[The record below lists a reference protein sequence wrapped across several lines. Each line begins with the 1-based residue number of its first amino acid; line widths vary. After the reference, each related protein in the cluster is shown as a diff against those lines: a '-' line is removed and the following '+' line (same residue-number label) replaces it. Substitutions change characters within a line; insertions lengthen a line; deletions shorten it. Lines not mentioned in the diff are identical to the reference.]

1 MTIAK
6 VRALSQ
12 YGVVTDVDPYNLPL
26 NAWSMAVNAR
36 FNGASVLRARV
47 FRGVASVASLTA
59 NFPSSG
65 FDRLHWLPQWPRHQI
80 RVRHGDPFR

>member
-47 FRGVASVASLTA
+47 FRGVASVAL
-59 NFPSSG
+59 
-65 FDRLHWLPQWPRHQI
+65 
-80 RVRHGDPFR
+80 